1 MIDVEIGRTAGGHR
15 RFPIAFRI
23 EFVKQ
28 WHQAHERGAKVRLLR
43 QYNLHRA
50 TAMRWIDAD
59 RQGEFTV
66 ATVAAAERAPTRVA
80 SRDRATIARQNVR
93 IAELEKK
100 VAQSEAVVEI
110 LGKAY
115 ELLEEITQSE
125 QTDTE
130 ALIPPALMSADEY
143 TRWLRSSKL
152 S

>member
-1 MIDVEIGRTAGGHR
+1 M
-15 RFPIAFRI
+15 AFRI
-23 EFVKQ
+23 EFLEL
-28 WHQAHERGAKVRLLR
+28 WHQAYERGAKVRLLR
-43 QYNLHRA
+43 QYNL
-50 TAMRWIDAD
+50 DN
-59 RQGEFTV
+59 QTV
-66 ATVAAAERAPTRVA
+66 ARWVNAERNGEITASAVAAAERAPTRVA

-115 ELLEEITQSE
+115 ELLEQITQSE
-125 QTDTE
+125 ETDTE

-143 TRWLRSSKL
+143 ARWLRSSKL